1 MHFLGIYI
9 CRWSTLHCRQ
19 SCRKKDRQ
27 KKTLWHRCR
36 WLPTESLRTQSF
48 FNRSTLSRCVT
59 AQQTSYQNNKA
70 LSDFFFSIGK
80 RGFLERPKDAS
91 LKCRH
96 PSLIQTLLTACKKI
110 ALYILLLLMYENH
123 SASSKTHIFDSLA
136 ENVFHRS
143 KETVLRRRWML
154 FSVIWSRL
162 GRSCFARK
170 VWLNI

>member
-1 MHFLGIYI
+1 MEHSALQAE
-9 CRWSTLHCRQ
+9 LQKERQ
-19 SCRKKDRQ
+19 AKE
-27 KKTLWHRCR
+27 TLWHRCR
-36 WLPTESLRTQSF
+36 WLPTESWEHRASSTGQHSPGVLLH
-48 FNRSTLSRCVT
+48 NRLHTRIIKLC
-59 AQQTSYQNNKA
+59 QT
-70 LSDFFFSIGK
+70 FSSIAK

-91 LKCRH
+91 LKYRH
-96 PSLIQTLLTACKKI
+96 PSLIQTLLTACKKSV
-110 ALYILLLLMYENH
+110 LYILLLLMYENH

-154 FSVIWSRL
+154 FNVIWSRL